1 MSNSLHPW
9 WLDVLL
15 NRATYGHPCS
25 DIQIVETHISWV
37 VLTGDWAYK
46 LKKPVNFGFVD
57 FTTLELRRVA
67 CMDELR
73 LNLRTAPD
81 LYDSVVPLT
90 NQPTGPRFG
99 GEGTILEYAVRMR
112 QFERNDTFD
121 RLQQQGKLSAQI
133 IETLARRV
141 ADLHQAAAIALAD
154 SSFGSPE
161 TVLQQAQDC
170 VDEITRLDLVAD
182 LRSQLDQIR
191 RWIHEEWS
199 RLKELFVERK
209 RDGHVRECHGD
220 LHLGNVVL
228 YAGCPTLFDCLEF
241 NPQLRWIDIVS
252 DIAFVV
258 MDLHDRGAPQ
268 LAWHAL
274 NEWLQ
279 QTGDYEGLP
288 LLKYYLAYRSL
299 IRSKVAALRSQQPGL
314 SVSDSE
320 LQQDRLESYLKLT
333 SALIQPNRPALLL
346 MHGLSGSGKSF
357 VARHLAASIGAVQIR
372 SDVERKRLFGLWPA
386 RDFSSDGV
394 AEVYSPAATE
404 QTYRRLRTLANT
416 VVSAGYFVIVDAAFL
431 SQSQRAEFV
440 SMADA
445 LGFPWAM
452 IECQAPDSVL
462 RDRITRRQLAGGDPS
477 DADSKIL
484 DMQLASVEPISEVE
498 SRRRIIVNTTSGDL
512 RAAVESV
519 DQFLSRGRVPSTNAM
534 IPATT
539 DN

>member
-9 WLDVLL
+9 WLDALS
-15 NRATYGHPCS
+15 NRATYAHPCS
-25 DIQIVETHISWV
+25 EIQIVETHISWV

-73 LNLRTAPD
+73 LNMRTAPE

-90 NQPTGPRFG
+90 NQPAGPRFG
-99 GEGTILEYAVRMR
+99 GDGAILEYAVRMR
-112 QFERNDTFD
+112 QFDMNDTFD
-121 RLQQQGKLSAQI
+121 RLQQQGKLSDQI

-141 ADLHQAAAIALAD
+141 ADLHQVAAIALAD
-154 SSFGSPE
+154 SSFGNPE
-161 TVLQQAQDC
+161 TILKQAQDC
-170 VDEITRLDLVAD
+170 VDEITRLDLVPD
-182 LRSQLDQIR
+182 HRSQLDQIR
-191 RWIHEEWS
+191 RWIQEEWS
-199 RLKELFVERK
+199 RLKKRFVERK
-209 RDGHVRECHGD
+209 SNGHVRECHGD

-241 NPQLRWIDIVS
+241 NSQLRWIDIVS
-252 DIAFVV
+252 DIAFLV

-268 LAWHAL
+268 LAWRAL

-288 LLKYYLAYRSL
+288 LLKFYLAYRAL
-299 IRSKVAALRSQQPGL
+299 VRSKVAALRSQQPGL
-314 SVSDSE
+314 SVSDSL
-320 LQQDRLESYLKLT
+320 LQQQHLQSYLKLT
-333 SALIQPNRPALLL
+333 SALIQPDRPAILL

-386 RDFSSDGV
+386 REASSHRG
-394 AEVYSPAATE
+394 AEIYSPVATE
-404 QTYRRLRTLANT
+404 QTYRRLHTLANA
-416 VVSAGYFVIVDAAFL
+416 VVSAGYAVIVDAAFL

-440 SMADA
+440 SAADA
-445 LGFPWAM
+445 LGLPWAM
-452 IECQAPDSVL
+452 IECQAPDCV
-462 RDRITRRQLAGGDPS
+462 RRERITRRQLAGGDPS
-477 DADSKIL
+477 DANSRVL
-484 DMQLASVEPISEVE
+484 DLQLASVEPISEVE
-498 SRRRIIVNTTSGDL
+498 SSHLIVVNTTSEDL

-519 DQFLSRGRVPSTNAM
+519 NQLLSRGLVPSTDETT
-534 IPATT
+534 PAKT